1 MSISL
6 TLEAGLSVGR
16 LSLERRNSG
25 STPSWVQGLKG
36 VIEIAW
42 SNGNLNLSKS
52 LGIANRYYER
62 TGGFRD
68 TIHSERLKIG
78 FSRTLL
84 TAYTLGKYA
93 SLIFDV
99 SPAYDKLLN
108 LVYKTTS
115 KEDDEPEGQQ
125 SEPEGHTTDERGDC
139 VDSRRTPNKSF
150 KNGTPHTHNRT
161 GNGVVHDGQ
170 HNRTRNGTH
179 GIAPKD
185 KAKRS
190 SQEYRNARKSNPRS

>member
-1 MSISL
+1 MSISYA
-6 TLEAGLSVGR
+6 LEADFSVGR
-16 LSLERRNSG
+16 LSLDRRNNN
-25 STPSWVQGLKG
+25 TPSWIQGLRG
-36 VIEIAW
+36 VLDIAW

-93 SLIFDV
+93 SLVFDV

-115 KEDDEPEGQQ
+115 KEDDEANGQQ
-125 SEPEGHTTDERGDC
+125 SRPEAHTTDERGEC
-139 VDSRRTPNKSF
+139 VDSRKKPGQTYR
-150 KNGTPHTHNRT
+150 NGQVHTHTRT
-161 GNGVVHDGQ
+161 GNGVVHDGN
-170 HNRTRNGTH
+170 HNRPRNGTH
-179 GIAPKD
+179 GIAPKE

-190 SQEYRNARKSNPRS
+190 SQQYKNARRSSPRS